1 MNNLGMKLPPHLNR
15 PRRILIDASFT
26 LGSGKSSGVERVVRS
41 VWKHAAEVAGGLEL
55 PEPVLVVSHG
65 AEFFR
70 ADEAVQ
76 RRYESVAAMHRE
88 VYSCLPRSYRPI
100 ATTLCRT
107 FPNQTLRKWLLPDPG
122 HLGAFKLA
130 HMARER
136 LMRGR
141 IARTATRITPGE
153 DDLVLLPDAYW
164 VNRLGQTIWPA
175 AQAARGAGA
184 KVVSFLY
191 DLIPLSHPQFVGQ
204 ERSRA
209 FLDYLINLASNSDL
223 VLAISKTVRDQAR
236 EFLTS
241 LDADMLRDNV
251 ATTADCPSEFCQDLR
266 AFQLGCQI
274 NTEREGGVREEIRN
288 IFATQSPYLMV
299 STFDP
304 RKNHEYLIDAFD
316 RLWDAGGT
324 QRLVLV
330 GRLGARCADTIE
342 RIRNHR
348 MLGKQ
353 LFLLT
358 DVGDGELQY
367 AYENARAV
375 VFPSYVE
382 GYGLPIVESLSF
394 GKRTLASD
402 TPIHREVG
410 REDCTYFDLCNPA
423 SLAAAVRDC
432 DRATEAGEELPAIS
446 RDLTSWKT
454 STEDVFDN
462 CLSLFQP
469 TASIAAA

>member
-41 VWKHAAEVAGGLEL
+41 VWKHAAEVAASLQL
-55 PEPVLVVSHG
+55 PVPELVVSHG
-65 AEFFR
+65 AEFYH
-70 ADEAVQ
+70 ADQAVQ
-76 RRYESVAAMHRE
+76 QRYESVAAMHRE
-88 VYSCLPRSYRPI
+88 VYTCLPRSYRPI
-100 ATTLCRT
+100 ATQLCRT

-136 LMRGR
+136 FMRGQ

-175 AQAARGAGA
+175 AQAAREAGA

-209 FLDYLINLASNSDL
+209 FLDYMINLASNSDL

-241 LDADMLRDNV
+241 LDAEMLGNV
-251 ATTADCPSEFCQDLR
+251 HTAADSPSEFCQDLR
-266 AFQLGCQI
+266 AFNLGCQI
-274 NTEREGGVREEIRN
+274 NTEREGNVREEIRS
-288 IFATQSPYLMV
+288 IFADQSPYLMV

-304 RKNHEYLIDAFD
+304 RKNHDFLIDAFD
-316 RLWDAGGT
+316 RLWDAGGN
-324 QRLVLV
+324 QRLVLI
-330 GRLGARCADTIE
+330 GRLGARCANTIE
-342 RIRNHR
+342 RIRSHR

-358 DVGDGELQY
+358 DIGDGELQY

-375 VFPSYVE
+375 VFPSHVE

-410 REDCTYFDLCNPA
+410 RNDCVYFDLSNPG
-423 SLAAAVRDC
+423 SLAAAVNDC
-432 DRATEAGEELPAIS
+432 DRATEAGEAIPVIS
-446 RDLTSWKT
+446 RELTSWKT
-454 STEDVFDN
+454 STEDVFDK
-462 CLSLFQP
+462 CLSLYKT
-469 TASIAAA
+469 TANSAAA